1 MGCGR
6 KMSNTEKDPAGPEK
20 QADAVR
26 RLVRRSRALTLLTF
40 AAVILI
46 SPVSFILGLPLG
58 IAPHDWLMTWT
69 HWTVVF
75 ITVAFFVA
83 LFGFGGA
90 LESQLKA
97 ERISKTTPS
106 AG

>member
-1 MGCGR
+1 MQVD
-6 KMSNTEKDPAGPEK
+6 TV
-20 QADAVR
+20 Q
-26 RLVRRSRALTLLTF
+26 RLIWRSHALTVLTF
-40 AAVILI
+40 VAVILI

-58 IAPHDWLMTWT
+58 IAPHDWLTTWT

-75 ITVAFFVA
+75 ITAAFFIA

-90 LESQLKA
+90 LDSQLKA
-97 ERISKTTPS
+97 DRISRTTPS

>member
-1 MGCGR
+1 MAN
-6 KMSNTEKDPAGPEK
+6 KSGPNAPHEK
-20 QADAVR
+20 QVGEVQM
-26 RLVRRSRALTLLTF
+26 LIRRSNALTVLTF
-40 AAVILI
+40 VAVILI

-58 IAPHDWLMTWT
+58 IAPHDWLTTWT

-75 ITVAFFVA
+75 ITVAFFIA

-90 LESQLKA
+90 LDSQLKA
-97 ERISKTTPS
+97 DRISRTTSS

>member
-1 MGCGR
+1 MA
-6 KMSNTEKDPAGPEK
+6 NTEGGPNAPHEK
-20 QADAVR
+20 QVGEVQM
-26 RLVRRSRALTLLTF
+26 LIRRSNVLTVLTF
-40 AAVILI
+40 VAVILI

-58 IAPHDWLMTWT
+58 IAPHDWLTTWT

-75 ITVAFFVA
+75 ITVAFFIA

-90 LESQLKA
+90 LDSQLKA
-97 ERISKTTPS
+97 DRISKTTSS

>member
-1 MGCGR
+1 MA
-6 KMSNTEKDPAGPEK
+6 NTEKGPNAPQEK
-20 QADAVR
+20 QDDAVR
-26 RLVRRSRALTLLTF
+26 RLTRRSHVLTVLTF
-40 AAVILI
+40 VAIILI

-58 IAPHDWLMTWT
+58 IAPHDWLTTWT

-75 ITVAFFVA
+75 IAVAFFVA

-90 LESQLKA
+90 LDSQLKA
-97 ERISKTTPS
+97 DRISETTPS

>member
-1 MGCGR
+1 MANAEG
-6 KMSNTEKDPAGPEK
+6 GPNAPREK
-20 QADAVR
+20 QADEAQ
-26 RLVRRSRALTLLTF
+26 RLIRRSNVLAVLTF
-40 AAVILI
+40 VAVILI

-58 IAPHDWLMTWT
+58 IAPHDWLTTWT

-90 LESQLKA
+90 LDSQLKA
-97 ERISKTTPS
+97 DRISKTTSS

>member
-1 MGCGR
+1 MANAENG
-6 KMSNTEKDPAGPEK
+6 STGPQEM
-20 QADAVR
+20 QVDAVR
-26 RLVRRSRALTLLTF
+26 RLIWRSHALTVLTF
-40 AAVILI
+40 VAVILI

-58 IAPHDWLMTWT
+58 IAPHDWLTTWT

-75 ITVAFFVA
+75 ITAAFFIA

-90 LESQLKA
+90 LDSQLKA
-97 ERISKTTPS
+97 DRISRTTPS

>member
-1 MGCGR
+1 MANKG
-6 KMSNTEKDPAGPEK
+6 GPNAPHEK
-20 QADAVR
+20 QVGGVQ
-26 RLVRRSRALTLLTF
+26 RLIRRSNVLTVLTF
-40 AAVILI
+40 VAVILI
-46 SPVSFILGLPLG
+46 SPVSFILGLPMG

-75 ITVAFFVA
+75 ITVAFFIA

-90 LESQLKA
+90 LDSQLKA
-97 ERISKTTPS
+97 DRISRTTSS

>member
-1 MGCGR
+1 MASTESGPTSPQER
-6 KMSNTEKDPAGPEK
+6 KD
-20 QADAVR
+20 DAVR
-26 RLVRRSRALTLLTF
+26 RLIRRSQTLTVLTF
-40 AAVILI
+40 VAVILI

-58 IAPHDWLMTWT
+58 IAPHDWLTTWT

-90 LESQLKA
+90 LDSQLKA
-97 ERISKTTPS
+97 DRISKTITG

>member
-1 MGCGR
+1 MQVD
-6 KMSNTEKDPAGPEK
+6 EV
-20 QADAVR
+20 Q
-26 RLVRRSRALTLLTF
+26 RLIWRSHALTVLTF
-40 AAVILI
+40 VAVILI

-58 IAPHDWLMTWT
+58 IAPHDWLTTWT

-75 ITVAFFVA
+75 ITAAFFIA

-90 LESQLKA
+90 LDSQLKA
-97 ERISKTTPS
+97 DRISRTTPS

>member
-1 MGCGR
+1 MA
-6 KMSNTEKDPAGPEK
+6 NTENGPTGPQEL
-20 QADAVR
+20 QVDAVQ
-26 RLVRRSRALTLLTF
+26 RLIWRSRVLTVLTF
-40 AAVILI
+40 VAVILI

-58 IAPHDWLMTWT
+58 IAPHDWLTTWT

-75 ITVAFFVA
+75 ITAAFFIA

-90 LESQLKA
+90 LDSQLKA
-97 ERISKTTPS
+97 DRISRTTPS

>member
-1 MGCGR
+1 MA
-6 KMSNTEKDPAGPEK
+6 NTEGGPNAPREK
-20 QADAVR
+20 QVDEAQ
-26 RLVRRSRALTLLTF
+26 RLIRRSNVLTVLTF
-40 AAVILI
+40 VAVILI

-58 IAPHDWLMTWT
+58 IAPHDWLTTWT

-90 LESQLKA
+90 LDSQLKA
-97 ERISKTTPS
+97 DRISKTTSS